1 MAESPVEQPAPDHEG
16 ADDSLDE
23 APPRA
28 AEARGWR
35 GWRIDDVD
43 GKRVGSVE
51 AVYVDAATGEGAWLL
66 ARLGRLRRRR
76 TALPLGDSVGAAG
89 GVWVP
94 YERALIRAAPAVEP
108 GAELSRELELA
119 LCTHFGIPDGSG
131 RAAVVAAMPAG
142 TLSAR
147 IEP

>member
-1 MAESPVEQPAPDHEG
+1 MADSPVQPPAPDPEG
-16 ADDSLDE
+16 DAALDA

-43 GKRVGSVE
+43 GERVGSVE

-76 TALPLGDSVGAAG
+76 TALPLGDAVGAAG
-89 GVWVP
+89 RVWVP
-94 YERALIRAAPAVEP
+94 YERALIRAAPAIEQ

-131 RAAVVAAMPAG
+131 RAAVVAGMPAG

-147 IEP
+147 IDP